1 MDVRTRFV
9 IEMLPHHLKTVS
21 RPAAAA
27 EGNDRFAAANYKT
40 KKMTNSK
47 LKRGEERMVVIR

>member
-1 MDVRTRFV
+1 
-9 IEMLPHHLKTVS
+9 MLPHHLKTVS